1 MKDRYNIRNID
12 LKGNNYVVKQ
22 SLLMNKYKLL
32 DPKGNVVLKGKQKM
46 FKMKEEFPFVN
57 GQGQDAFTVK
67 AEGVLD
73 VAGSYVLVD
82 SETDNKVVVL
92 DEEFSLFTEN
102 WTVKDPD
109 TGNILAKI
117 KSKNKAISALRTV
130 SDLAN
135 IAPNKYEVFNAE
147 DKKIGEI
154 AGELSIRDTYEVSID
169 EGSDVP
175 REPVMASACV
185 IDALENRE

>member
-12 LKGNNYVVKQ
+12 LNGNNYVVKQ
-22 SLLMNKYKLL
+22 SLFMNKYKLL
-32 DPKGNVVLKGKQKM
+32 DPEGNVVLKGKQKM

-82 SETDNKVVVL
+82 SATDNEVVVL

-117 KSKNKAISALRTV
+117 KSKNKVISALRTV

-135 IAPNKYEVFNAE
+135 IAPNKYEVFNSE
-147 DKKIGEI
+147 DEKIGEV
-154 AGELSIRDTYEVSID
+154 AGELSVRDTYEVSID